1 VASGLS
7 FREATTSDAPVMA
20 ETVGIG
26 FDGYRAFAPAGWE
39 PPPFSVEV
47 TNIRSRLA
55 TEEAWALLAHD
66 GDEPAGQ
73 VALLPDPAPAT
84 AYLWQLFVRPAH
96 WGSGVAHRLHEA
108 FLEEAQARGYEH
120 APAHPGRAGA
130 GAPLLRAQRVGDRR
144 RRGLRAGT
152 RPRPLGLH
160 QGGVD
165 VIDAGAEHRAR
176 DARLR
181 P

>member
-1 VASGLS
+1 MAPGLS

-47 TNIRSRLA
+47 TNIRARLT
-55 TEEAWALLAHD
+55 TEEAWALLAYD

-108 FLEEAQARGYEH
+108 FLEEAHARGYEH
-120 APAHPGRAGA
+120 GRLRTPAGQARARRFYERNGWETDGVA
-130 GAPLLRAQRVGDRR
+130 GFEQGLGLDLLVYTRVG
-144 RRGLRAGT
+144 LT
-152 RPRPLGLH
+152 
-160 QGGVD
+160 
-165 VIDAGAEHRAR
+165 
-176 DARLR
+176 
-181 P
+181 

>member
-1 VASGLS
+1 MASGLS

-47 TNIRSRLA
+47 TNLRARLA
-55 TEEAWALLAHD
+55 TEEAWALLAYD

-96 WGSGVAHRLHEA
+96 WGSGVAHRLHGA
-108 FLEEAQARGYEH
+108 FLQEAGARGYEH
-120 APAHPGRAGA
+120 GRLRTPAGQARARRFYERNGWETDGVA
-130 GAPLLRAQRVGDRR
+130 GFEQGLGLDLLVYTRVG
-144 RRGLRAGT
+144 LT
-152 RPRPLGLH
+152 
-160 QGGVD
+160 
-165 VIDAGAEHRAR
+165 
-176 DARLR
+176 
-181 P
+181 